1 MDGATGGA
9 MAAPEGSSSGADDLA
24 RALGLSRGTAQRL
37 VDAGYASAPAVRELS
52 TETLDRLGVTAE
64 ERDAIRR
71 SSPTPDVAAAL
82 AAPAAA
88 PVNADQI
95 VERWVGNV
103 QRADRGRK
111 RRLPT
116 AAKGSTDVL
125 RKWVD
130 GDDRAMEDWIRSSDT
145 ERPAPVAP
153 APPMATGTEEG
164 ALLPRT
170 AEPGGLPAVSER
182 EETVVR
188 WLTGLLDRVKSDQ
201 FDPSSMIQEVQD
213 LQRQLYDER
222 TKRKQLEDQVE
233 HVKRGSIAVIKYV
246 RSREA
251 KEREV
256 AVRAKEAEVADLKL
270 RLNALNGSPVGPGA
284 VPEGSVG
291 DGVSSS
297 GSDPGSVE
305 RAIRDTELRLRNE
318 FSDHEH
324 QFIERETEL
333 RRRVVQLEGEI
344 RSLSSVAQQAEG
356 RAELVGK
363 QGSPIA
369 EDVTRRLEELT
380 VKERDLVAR
389 ENELRAKFE
398 EIRINAEEVERRRGP
413 LEFKERE
420 LAVYDQQLQ
429 TRRQALDIE
438 ARRIEEQRRE
448 AGIGGVAKTSEAV
461 RLDDMRHELAKKE
474 AELRARETQLQD
486 QVRELEKL
494 AGRAAEAEADQMHA
508 DNVAAA
514 ESPKI
519 RSGVRRLDDLLFGGF
534 AAGTQILLN
543 GPAHTGKDVLA
554 RLFSTEGLRV
564 GIPSLWVVTDKSY
577 GQVRDDLAA
586 LYPGLAD
593 AEKKG
598 MLRFVDLYSLSV
610 GSSAPVPGVRFLSST
625 GKAVLDQ
632 LAQSVNGFG
641 EELKSK
647 FSTYRLIF
655 ESVSTITAY
664 LDTAST
670 FRFLQPFVGRRKLD
684 GAVGYYVLESGMHS
698 ESDLETLEHMV
709 DGSLNLKIDQ
719 MKTFLSVR
727 GIGEAQ
733 ARSWVGYTFTKRSFN
748 LGSFSLEHI
757 R

>member
-71 SSPTPDVAAAL
+71 SSPSPDVAAAL

-380 VKERDLVAR
+380 VKERDVVAR

-398 EIRINAEEVERRRGP
+398 EI
-413 LEFKERE
+413 
-420 LAVYDQQLQ
+420 
-429 TRRQALDIE
+429 
-438 ARRIEEQRRE
+438 
-448 AGIGGVAKTSEAV
+448 
-461 RLDDMRHELAKKE
+461 
-474 AELRARETQLQD
+474 
-486 QVRELEKL
+486 
-494 AGRAAEAEADQMHA
+494 
-508 DNVAAA
+508 
-514 ESPKI
+514 
-519 RSGVRRLDDLLFGGF
+519 
-534 AAGTQILLN
+534 
-543 GPAHTGKDVLA
+543 
-554 RLFSTEGLRV
+554 
-564 GIPSLWVVTDKSY
+564 
-577 GQVRDDLAA
+577 
-586 LYPGLAD
+586 
-593 AEKKG
+593 
-598 MLRFVDLYSLSV
+598 
-610 GSSAPVPGVRFLSST
+610 
-625 GKAVLDQ
+625 
-632 LAQSVNGFG
+632 
-641 EELKSK
+641 
-647 FSTYRLIF
+647 
-655 ESVSTITAY
+655 
-664 LDTAST
+664 
-670 FRFLQPFVGRRKLD
+670 
-684 GAVGYYVLESGMHS
+684 
-698 ESDLETLEHMV
+698 
-709 DGSLNLKIDQ
+709 
-719 MKTFLSVR
+719 
-727 GIGEAQ
+727 
-733 ARSWVGYTFTKRSFN
+733 
-748 LGSFSLEHI
+748 
-757 R
+757 